1 VLDSSDPVAY
11 RDSLQLIRELDFDV
25 LVPWIASGP
34 SHARTDREDTR
45 RRIDA
50 LLERL

>member
-1 VLDSSDPVAY
+1 MLDSSDRDAY
-11 RDSLQLIRELDFDV
+11 RDSLSLIGELDFDV

-34 SHARTDREDTR
+34 YYALTDRRDTR

-50 LLERL
+50 LVERL